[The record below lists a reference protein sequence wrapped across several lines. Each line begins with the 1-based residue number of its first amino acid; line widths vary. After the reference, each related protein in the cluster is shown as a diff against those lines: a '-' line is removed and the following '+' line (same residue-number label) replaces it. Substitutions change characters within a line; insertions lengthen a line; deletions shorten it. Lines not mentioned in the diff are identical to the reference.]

1 MFKKLIAKVTLSPS
15 AIGDLSNYYKELK
28 KHTIY
33 RIVAVLLFSFV
44 LILEYA
50 IINISPPTG
59 TPNERTPSDMI
70 VTKNTTNI
78 KYSLE
83 ARNISQGNANATTNP
98 AQSAD
103 QLVFT
108 LNAHNVSKEP
118 QTVDFAIDLQD
129 VFDYASLLGNNEAA
143 LYDTVLKWP
152 ETTIEPGENQ
162 SRTFTIKMARDIS
175 TAPMN
180 QLAYDCKMTTAF
192 GSIQNSVVR
201 CSTVKYLET
210 ELSALPKFSNTLS
223 LTIIIVALITSI
235 ILLLRNL
242 QLRYEVR
249 IIKNKLTEGDL

>member
-1 MFKKLIAKVTLSPS
+1 M
-15 AIGDLSNYYKELK
+15 
-28 KHTIY
+28 
-33 RIVAVLLFSFV
+33 
-44 LILEYA
+44 
-50 IINISPPTG
+50 
-59 TPNERTPSDMI
+59 
-70 VTKNTTNI
+70 
-78 KYSLE
+78 
-83 ARNISQGNANATTNP
+83 
-98 AQSAD
+98 
-103 QLVFT
+103 
-108 LNAHNVSKEP
+108 
-118 QTVDFAIDLQD
+118 DFAIDLQD